1 MFRTKKRIRGAHV
14 LAYIVLIL
22 FCSITVFSLIW
33 LFMSS
38 LKSNRELFSGNMW
51 GIPQEI
57 YLNNYQKAWNLVHLK
72 DYFVNSVILVPI
84 VVIVILAICAPA
96 AYALAKIR
104 FRYNNPVLNLF
115 IIGMGVP
122 GQLLLIPLYKQL
134 TILRLINSLLGLG
147 IIYIALSIPFTIFLL
162 YGFFKTFPSEI
173 EEAYT
178 IDGCSPFKGFIRMV
192 LPLSTPGLITVTIFN
207 FIGIWN
213 EYMFALILL
222 RDQKLRT
229 LPLGVYAMQN
239 SLQYSGDWTTMFAGA
254 LISLV
259 PVLVI
264 YIIMSER
271 IMEGLTAGALKG

>member
-1 MFRTKKRIRGAHV
+1 MHIF
-14 LAYIVLIL
+14 AYIVLIL
-22 FCSITVFSLIW
+22 FCSITVFSLLW

-57 YLNNYQKAWNLVHLK
+57 SLKNYQKAWNLVHLK

-134 TILRLINSLLGLG
+134 TVLKLINSLLGLG

-178 IDGCSPFKGFIRMV
+178 IDGCSPLKGFVRMV

-254 LISLV
+254 LVSLV
-259 PVLVI
+259 PVLII